1 MVAYGDAMKVM
12 MSKSKKLVQPQ
23 FELVDQQRGESIRF
37 LEHGFPSQ
45 LVRWH
50 YHEEYELH
58 LITESSG
65 KVFIGNYIG
74 NFSPNSLI
82 LVGPNLPHN
91 WISQIDK
98 GEQIAIRDR
107 VINFSPDFIERCQKS
122 FPELHALKPFWTR
135 GRYGIEFLD
144 AGEISQAVELFDEIA
159 NSTGFRRLTRFWTL
173 IELLASMTQYRVLST
188 SAYVPELDDKV
199 LDRLNKAIIYI
210 FEHYDGQITLAETAA
225 HLKMSS
231 SYFSKFF
238 KQSTGHGF
246 IEFVNSLKVNKACE
260 QLAHSNEPIT
270 EICFSVGFNN
280 IANFNRRFYD
290 LKKMTPSEYRKT
302 SLDSLYRD

>member
-107 VINFSPDFIERCQKS
+107 VINFSPDFIERC
-122 FPELHALKPFWTR
+122 E
-135 GRYGIEFLD
+135 
-144 AGEISQAVELFDEIA
+144 
-159 NSTGFRRLTRFWTL
+159 
-173 IELLASMTQYRVLST
+173 
-188 SAYVPELDDKV
+188 
-199 LDRLNKAIIYI
+199 
-210 FEHYDGQITLAETAA
+210 
-225 HLKMSS
+225 
-231 SYFSKFF
+231 
-238 KQSTGHGF
+238 
-246 IEFVNSLKVNKACE
+246 
-260 QLAHSNEPIT
+260 
-270 EICFSVGFNN
+270 
-280 IANFNRRFYD
+280 
-290 LKKMTPSEYRKT
+290 
-302 SLDSLYRD
+302 